1 MTQRAIGGTGETF
14 GATRTSETQGGPGEA
29 AAPQPSRTEL
39 ARYIRL
45 KLIADGLVP
54 PATDAAGLL
63 GPSLGLGIAGRGT
76 GAAAPP
82 PVALPASLEQDVE
95 RLLGGLC
102 ERVQSAGDLKCPVDQ
117 RIESF
122 LEQHFAP
129 LCLSRPLRLPART
142 LVLNRAG
149 LAREMSLPEQG
160 DEFSNEHLSSYRVRN
175 GVLHNPRA
183 DRRTTQG
190 TFHVAEGGLPVPADK
205 KSVPQRAFAELFQRA
220 FMPPRAMLVL
230 PFTSGARTPVETF
243 VSLLIRPLVVP
254 EVAGITAAKRMEVR
268 FFVPAGLISNL
279 DFVETIFGNAGDPFL
294 PENDAGLDVAHWTGH
309 TGCVVLAPH
318 LTQVTKRAAGLPSF
332 EEATVRQRR
341 DGMCWKSPDEK
352 YNDGQAFKLT
362 CRSRDGVIVTL
373 IADNYFGYC
382 KKEVKTQIS
391 YAANLY
397 GNCEEEHAGGA
408 IAFPSFSLG
417 DDFVANS
424 RRYNGR
430 TFDDVARDY
439 AASIAVRPE
448 GYGVDR
454 RYPDLIY
461 IPENA
466 RASLVTQHIAWER
479 DGSEHSIPLLPGQI
493 YMAPSG
499 YRLWMEKH
507 PEAPTW
513 RLIGTAGEGVHCHKP
528 CTVSGGGKSEIS
540 KSLAD
545 YMLYGPVFVAD
556 TRSDFLAVQEI
567 FDRDYG
573 NRWRTGGAVAPDYQ
587 TTPSRPLLDPRRS
600 LGSVIKLLTPSPDYT
615 DEYNAW
621 LATIPNYI
629 YSLVFI
635 IKRFQAR
642 EEGEDWRRDFSVDLV
657 NGEAGHELKFR
668 NRKLVGTYLRVGLDR
683 GQSWRTFKLRQD
695 FAPATKLAT
704 QDDIS
709 VSIVVP
715 AARLRNLNPSHQA
728 ASYKFVENCERR
740 LFQRP
745 DDAIHRGL
753 DKQAEADLA
762 RDDNFISNFEP
773 LTAEQVSGLVKYVV
787 DLDKFTPPMQA
798 LLRRVSREGTGYVV
812 CSSSPRLVDGKP
824 TKNPRYLQLRP
835 DLARPMDRYVAE
847 MGTRLFRAIP
857 ANDPVPLPVNSVL
870 FGRRNN
876 PPDPEA
882 GIRGLAVYNPL
893 HFQELPEL
901 FMDFISSLT
910 GKSPSTTGAG
920 SEGALTKGPFNA
932 LPPIV
937 DLNNALVS
945 FLLTGLVG
953 FSTAAGHIGPEF
965 RVDHDISY
973 LVPEVWCRIAPHE
986 RDPEYL
992 LRQQLFE
999 PLADFEYRGERIP
1012 ASLLGYRMTDRFVR
1026 TFFGRVF
1033 DNPAKVFD
1041 EAILRPESQDLSA
1054 FVDGVKQIR
1063 EAHTRVAKLYFED
1076 GSVAM
1081 ACPPLK
1087 ALLSIMAFGEFE
1099 GMDQRHPRLR
1109 AMFTRESLLSSEWYA
1124 ARLLAKREADR
1135 ALCIRHRDYLQAV
1148 LANPVRGRS
1157 AARLDLHSRLADLNG
1172 ELSHID
1178 SPIYLSDLN
1187 GMLGRDPSL

>member
-1 MTQRAIGGTGETF
+1 MTQWETASAGGSTQASSVVAVPSNPTGLRP
-14 GATRTSETQGGPGEA
+14 TRES
-29 AAPQPSRTEL
+29 L
-39 ARYIRL
+39 VRYIRL
-45 KLIADGLVP
+45 KLIADGLMAPLTASTGSV
-54 PATDAAGLL
+54 DAAAAI
-63 GPSLGLGIAGRGT
+63 PSAGT
-76 GAAAPP
+76 
-82 PVALPASLEQDVE
+82 VAEETWSLERDIE
-95 RLLGGLC
+95 RLLGSLN
-102 ERVQSAGDLKCPVDQ
+102 ERVQLVGDLKCPVDQ
-117 RIESF
+117 RIEAF
-122 LEQHFAP
+122 LQRHFAP
-129 LCLSRPLRLPART
+129 LGLTPPLRLPGRT
-142 LVLNRAG
+142 LVLNREG
-149 LAREMSLPEQG
+149 LAREMSLPEHR

-190 TFHVAEGGLPVPADK
+190 TFHVTEGGLPVPADK
-205 KSVPQRAFAELFQRA
+205 KSVPQRTFAALFQRA
-220 FMPPRAMLVL
+220 FEPPRGMMAL
-230 PFTSGARTPVETF
+230 PFSMDEPRAVETF

-254 EVAGITAAKRMEVR
+254 EVPGITPAKRMEIR
-268 FFVPAGLISNL
+268 FFVPGGLISNL

-294 PENDAGLDVAHWTGH
+294 PENDAGLDVRHWSGH
-309 TGCVVLAPH
+309 TGCVILAPH
-318 LTQVTKRAAGLPSF
+318 LTTVTKLEAGLPSY
-332 EEATVRQRR
+332 EEATERQRR
-341 DGMCWKSPDEK
+341 DGMCWKSPTEK

-362 CRSRDGVIVTL
+362 CRTRDGVIVTL
-373 IADNYFGYC
+373 IADNYYGYC

-391 YAANLY
+391 YATNLY

-408 IAFPSFSLG
+408 IAFPAFNLG

-439 AASIAVRPE
+439 AALIEVKPE
-448 GYGVDR
+448 GYGIDR
-454 RYPDLIY
+454 RFPELVY

-466 RASLVTQHIAWER
+466 RASLATQHIAWDR
-479 DGSEHSIPLLPGQI
+479 AGHEHSIPLLPGQI

-499 YRLWMEKH
+499 YRLRMDKH

-513 RLIGTAGEGVHCHKP
+513 RLIGTAGEGTHCHKP

-540 KSLAD
+540 KSLLD

-556 TRSDFLAVQEI
+556 THYDLKAVQEI

-573 NRWRTGGAVAPDYQ
+573 NRWRTGSSVAPDYAK
-587 TTPSRPLLDPRRS
+587 TPSRPLLDPRRS

-615 DEYNAW
+615 NEYNAW
-621 LATIPNYI
+621 LASIPNHI

-635 IKRFQAR
+635 IKRFQNR
-642 EEGEDWRRDFSVDLV
+642 EMGADWRSEFSVDMV
-657 NGEAGHELKFR
+657 NGEAGHELKYR

-683 GQSWRTFKLRQD
+683 EQSWRTFKLRQD
-695 FAPATKLAT
+695 FAPAAKIAT

-715 AARLRNLNPSHQA
+715 AERLKNLNPNHRAPSF
-728 ASYKFVENCERR
+728 KFVENCERR

-745 DDAIHRGL
+745 DDAVHRGL

-773 LTAEQVSGLVKYVV
+773 LTAAHVAGMVKYVV
-787 DLDKFTPPMQA
+787 DLDKFTPPMQQ
-798 LLRRVSREGTGYVV
+798 LLRQVAADGTGYVV

-835 DLARPMDRYVAE
+835 DLAQPMDRYVAE
-847 MGTRLFRAIP
+847 MGTRLFRGIP
-857 ANDPVPLPVNSVL
+857 GDEPVPMPVNAVL

-876 PPDPEA
+876 PPEPEV

-945 FLLTGLVG
+945 FLLTELVG
-953 FSTAAGHIGPEF
+953 FSTAAGHIGPGF

-973 LVPEVWCRIAPHE
+973 LVPEVWCRIAPEE
-986 RDPEYL
+986 RDPGFL
-992 LRQQLFE
+992 LQNQLFE
-999 PLADFEYRGERIP
+999 PLADFEYEGELIP
-1012 ASLLGYRMTDRFVR
+1012 ASLLGYRMTERFVR
-1026 TFFGRVF
+1026 SFFGRVF

-1041 EAILRPESQDLSA
+1041 DAILRPETQNLSA

-1063 EAHTRVAKLYFED
+1063 EAHTRVAKMYFED
-1076 GSVAM
+1076 GSVEM

-1087 ALLSIMAFGEFE
+1087 ALLSIMAHGDFK
-1099 GMDQRHPRLR
+1099 GMDQRDPRIRQL
-1109 AMFTRESLLSSEWYA
+1109 FTRDSLLSSDWYA
-1124 ARLLAKREADR
+1124 ERLSAKRDLDRDLCVRHQKYVRSIIAD
-1135 ALCIRHRDYLQAV
+1135 
-1148 LANPVRGRS
+1148 PVRGPA
-1157 AARLDLHSRLADLNG
+1157 AARLDLPSRLAGLES
-1172 ELSHID
+1172 ELAQIET
-1178 SPIYLSDLN
+1178 PAYLANLT
-1187 GMLGRDPSL
+1187 GMLGLDPALR